1 MSTAKKSKTTT
12 FSRVFHPKK
21 IDNFLGKSKLNFWTK
36 NEDFEHCD
44 CYCSW
49 TLWLLER
56 TSISLAVASLLME
69 ESLWLT
75 ISKQSQLTRIPLLA
89 LQLQV
94 SLPSTYDF
102 DHSFENL
109 IFLQPLEVLSLW
121 DSKLSPELLPSL
133 ALTWYTNRS
142 HVHKIWSLHVLEKC
156 CNIFLWKWTN
166 KVHITLAISKLKK
179 SINRNNHLVFSQL
192 ITHRIVVFFS
202 PWLSIFL
209 K

>member
-1 MSTAKKSKTTT
+1 MTIFLLKSKLSTAKKSKTTT

-21 IDNFLGKSKLNFWTK
+21 IDNFLGKSKLNLWTK

-109 IFLQPLEVLSLW
+109 LFFTATGSTFTLGFQTVTG
-121 DSKLSPELLPSL
+121 
-133 ALTWYTNRS
+133 AAA
-142 HVHKIWSLHVLEKC
+142 
-156 CNIFLWKWTN
+156 
-166 KVHITLAISKLKK
+166 ITGFD
-179 SINRNNHLVFSQL
+179 LVYQQVPCS
-192 ITHRIVVFFS
+192 
-202 PWLSIFL
+202 
-209 K
+209 